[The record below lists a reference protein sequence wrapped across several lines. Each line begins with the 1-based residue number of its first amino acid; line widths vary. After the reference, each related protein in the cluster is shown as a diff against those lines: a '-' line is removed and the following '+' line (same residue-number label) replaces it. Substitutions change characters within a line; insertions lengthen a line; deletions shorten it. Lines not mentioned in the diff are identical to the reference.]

1 MGTIKLTEKEL
12 FLFIVGLKPQE
23 NDLFF
28 AKDFF
33 DAFDIL
39 DSSNYEKL
47 MVKLKSNNVIAFN
60 DIINEYVFTF
70 FGSLLGNL
78 RFKEIRLRGVETEI
92 KYLNHLVKIGAFS
105 HLERN

>member
-12 FLFIVGLKPQE
+12 FLFIVSLKPQE

-28 AKDFF
+28 SKSFF
-33 DAFDIL
+33 DTFDMF

-47 MVKLKSNNVIAFN
+47 IAKLKRNNVITFCEVVN
-60 DIINEYVFTF
+60 DYVFTC

-78 RFKEIRLRGVETEI
+78 RFKEIRHRGSEAEI
-92 KYLNHLVKIGAFS
+92 KYLNHLVKIGTFS
-105 HLERN
+105 HLKRN